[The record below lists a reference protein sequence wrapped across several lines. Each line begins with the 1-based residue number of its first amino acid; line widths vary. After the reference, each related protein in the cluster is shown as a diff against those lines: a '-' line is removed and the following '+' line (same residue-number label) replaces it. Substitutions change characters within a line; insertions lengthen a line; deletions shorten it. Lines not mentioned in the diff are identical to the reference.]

1 MLTTKAVSGILPF
14 DSVEPTV
21 TCSPLGAVSVRDV
34 GAGLVVMG
42 DDASAAADTAWGW
55 IDSQVWAQWRV
66 DVVTARVPP
75 IGPPLGEGAAL
86 PRQWEP
92 PRPRR
97 ARREADLAEVRHLV
111 ADADPRL
118 VLGSRDDADLLV
130 VGPRGHGLL
139 KRLHLGS
146 TAEYLLHHPPA
157 PLVVARRATP
167 VRRALIAVDGSPHA
181 HRAVQAFTS
190 LPWVTA
196 CESVTVLGVREDGAP
211 VERGVRDAV
220 ETLAASGVSPDRLD
234 RDGSVADAVMDA
246 VSSFAADLVVLGTR
260 GSTGLPLL
268 FVGST
273 AGAVVRGA
281 DCSVLVASD
290 VDQP

>member
-1 MLTTKAVSGILPF
+1 M
-14 DSVEPTV
+14 
-21 TCSPLGAVSVRDV
+21 

-55 IDSQVWAQWRV
+55 IDSQAWAQWRV

-75 IGPPLGEGAAL
+75 IGPPLGEDAAV
-86 PRQWEP
+86 PRPWDP

-97 ARREADLAEVRHLV
+97 ARREAELAEVSHLV
-111 ADADPRL
+111 ADADPRV
-118 VLGSRDDADLLV
+118 VLGSRHDADLLV

-157 PLVVARRATP
+157 PLVVTRRADP
-167 VRRALIAVDGSPHA
+167 VRRVLIAVDGSAHA
-181 HRAVQAFTS
+181 RRAVQAFTS
-190 LPWVTA
+190 LPWAAA
-196 CESVTVLGVREDGAP
+196 CESVTILGVREDGVP
-211 VERGVRDAV
+211 VERGVQDAV
-220 ETLAASGVSPDRLD
+220 AVLAASGVTADHLD
-234 RDGSVADAVMDA
+234 RDGAVTEVVMESTNA
-246 VSSFAADLVVLGTR
+246 LSADLVVLGTR
-260 GSTGLPLL
+260 GSTGLPLR

-273 AGAVVRGA
+273 AGAVARGA

-290 VDQP
+290 PDQP